1 MDFAWERL
9 PAPVLEGLCVGGS
22 GKLHL
27 LRLAR
32 LCLAAG
38 PGAEA
43 GAQPGAQADA
53 QPDAQV
59 DAALLR
65 PLGLDL
71 LLAAF
76 EADPLDDELAGQL
89 LTLAPDLRSGPLG
102 RALDALRCQVGTA
115 SAAEGCER
123 LAKGND
129 PERACAAVA
138 SALGPDPGNPRL
150 LRLALDLAWRGGRA
164 AWAADLLT
172 PPWPTEADPLRRLA
186 LGNALF
192 LHGDF
197 EQARAEYAAVCAAL
211 PLPVARWR
219 LGECLLRLGE
229 RKAALDAWLAAQHL
243 RPWNASLLLRA
254 HDVALGLDAARRP
267 LDGPLAVLLY
277 TWNKAPSLDATLA
290 AVFGSDL
297 DGAHVFVLNN
307 GSTDDTAGV
316 VSAWQDRVGTER
328 MSRIDLPV
336 NAGAPVARNWLAS
349 LPAVAACRF
358 AAYLDDDAL
367 PPPDWLS
374 RLGAAVAAYPRAG
387 VYGCKVV
394 DADNPVVIQNAD
406 LHIRPG
412 SAGGAKTI
420 GQGNGVELSDLHLL
434 EPDYGQFDYLRP
446 CVSVTGCCHL
456 FRTRVLAD
464 CGGFDIGLS
473 PSQFDDLEHDLRLN
487 LKGRPAVYQGHLTVR
502 HARRSGEQARQSA
515 RAAASSYGN
524 MAKIERLHPRREI
537 ADLAQQDRQRLVE
550 DLRRK
555 AEALGPEWRPEWRPD
570 FL

>member
-32 LCLAAG
+32 LCLAVE
-38 PGAEA
+38 PDT
-43 GAQPGAQADA
+43 QADA
-53 QPDAQV
+53 AR
-59 DAALLR
+59 LR

-89 LTLAPDLRSGPLG
+89 LALAPDLRSGPLG

-129 PERACAAVA
+129 PERACAA
-138 SALGPDPGNPRL
+138 
-150 LRLALDLAWRGGRA
+150 
-164 AWAADLLT
+164 LLT

-211 PLPVARWR
+211 PLPTARWR

-229 RKAALDAWLAAQHL
+229 RQAALDAWLAARSA
-243 RPWNASLLLRA
+243 RPWNINLLLRA

-297 DGAHVFVLNN
+297 DGAQVFVLNN

-316 VSAWQDRVGTER
+316 VSAWQDRVGTGR

-358 AAYLDDDAL
+358 AAFLDDDAL
-367 PPPDWLS
+367 PPPDWIS
-374 RLGAAVAAYPRAG
+374 RLGAAVAAYPGAG

-412 SAGGAKTI
+412 SAGAGKQI
-420 GQGNGVELSDLHLL
+420 GPGGGVELSDLHLL

-515 RAAASSYGN
+515 RAAASSFGN

-555 AEALGPEWRPEWRPD
+555 AEALGPEWRLEP
-570 FL
+570 L